1 MVSTLL
7 APPCKEDV
15 LVTSREQRP
24 GLLLT
29 ALECRVTWTQIST
42 VENEASLY
50 LVHQPDVYSCIGL
63 YVGHTDIS
71 AAEPL
76 PEPILSAWPSFVV
89 PNKSNVTLECM
100 SFVQDT
106 VCDIERGDT
115 NLDSRTPLSLTERTS
130 KSHLIT
136 EVLHHYK
143 FYLIELEQSDAGH
156 YTCKCL
162 GTDVPD
168 VLLLYSDAILILVT
182 GRLPKPSLQAH
193 QACHTSREETCDSR
207 RERDPAVSEA
217 HNMTEYKMFLL
228 LKEGVSAPVQAQRSE
243 RNRANFSL
251 HDVTLEDTGKYSC
264 VYHQIGAPFWASH
277 PSDLLEILVSDF
289 FPKPSLSAWPNSVA
303 SENSN
308 VTLRCVSPTPGT
320 QLVLR
325 KGDSVLDSR
334 LPHHLTEGTAEFH
347 LTNLQPRHA
356 GYYTCEYYR
365 KESPNQSSP
374 SSDVLLLLVT
384 GYLPKPSLRVQH
396 LGQVTAGEKVK
407 LQCQKPH
414 NFTEYKMFTLLKE
427 GTSSPI
433 QLLNSENDTVEFTL
447 QNVTAHD
454 AGRYSCVYLQAEA
467 PFRASHKSEHIDISV
482 AMSLRTLSQC
492 YTKINL
498 IRLGM
503 SAMFVVLMVV
513 FLVEAWYSQRVSPS
527 RPSP

>member
-1 MVSTLL
+1 
-7 APPCKEDV
+7 
-15 LVTSREQRP
+15 
-24 GLLLT
+24 
-29 ALECRVTWTQIST
+29 
-42 VENEASLY
+42 
-50 LVHQPDVYSCIGL
+50 L

-136 EVLHHYK
+136 EVLHRYK

-182 GRLPKPSLQAH
+182 
-193 QACHTSREETCDSR
+193 
-207 RERDPAVSEA
+207 
-217 HNMTEYKMFLL
+217 
-228 LKEGVSAPVQAQRSE
+228 EGVSAPVQAQRSE
-243 RNRANFSL
+243 RNRPNFSL
-251 HDVTLEDTGKYSC
+251 HDVTLENTGKYSC
-264 VYHQIGAPFWASH
+264 VYLQIGAPFWASH

-308 VTLRCVSPTPGT
+308 VTLWCVSPTPGT

-325 KGDSVLDSR
+325 KAHNLFSESVLDSR

-365 KESPNQSSP
+365 KESSNQSSP
-374 SSDVLLLLVT
+374 SR
-384 GYLPKPSLRVQH
+384 YLPKPSLRVQH

-467 PFRASHKSEHIDISV
+467 PFRASHKSEHLDISV
-482 AMSLRTLSQC
+482 A
-492 YTKINL
+492 
-498 IRLGM
+498 
-503 SAMFVVLMVV
+503 
-513 FLVEAWYSQRVSPS
+513 
-527 RPSP
+527 